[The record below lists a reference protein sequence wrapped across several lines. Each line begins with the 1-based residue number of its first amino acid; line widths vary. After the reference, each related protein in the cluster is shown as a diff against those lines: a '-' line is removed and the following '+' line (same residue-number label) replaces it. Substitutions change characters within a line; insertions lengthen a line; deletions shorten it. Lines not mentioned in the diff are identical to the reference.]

1 MTAAATL
8 TDLQWQQRQHD
19 IAYHSDIWQLPPQRS
34 LTHMTL
40 HQTKYMGALAVALQ
54 ANDAHAVRKLVTD
67 AFVITLATANILNQN
82 LSALVTESARSVG
95 DLGGLGCVLSRTH
108 ATGCDIMDSASI
120 TLRYAALCGAMAK
133 ACEAFDHAEDYP
145 SRKVLGDCNADLCRM
160 LIGVAAARNI
170 DLPAAYQARMAQV
183 EAKAVFNQQIE
194 KTRSD
199 KPTGVIKK
207 DAAPAPASTRG
218 TIHQHR

>member
-40 HQTKYMGALAVALQ
+40 HQTKYMGGLVAALH
-54 ANDAHAVRKLVTD
+54 ANDVHTVRKLVTD
-67 AFVITLATANILNQN
+67 AFVITLATANILNQD
-82 LSALVTESARSVG
+82 LSEQVTVDARKVG
-95 DLGGLGCVLSRTH
+95 DLGGLGCVLSRTG
-108 ATGCDIMDSASI
+108 ATGCDIMDAASI
-120 TLRYAALCGAMAK
+120 TRHYAALCASMAK

-145 SRKVLGDCNADLCRM
+145 SRKVLAGCNADICRM
-160 LIGVAAARNI
+160 VIGIAAARNI

-183 EAKAVFNQQIE
+183 EAKAVFNQRIE

-199 KPTGVIKK
+199 KPPAK
-207 DAAPAPASTRG
+207 DNAAPASSTRG